1 MIGSM
6 RATAVLAAGLAAVV
20 SLAGCESGTP
30 ITPTSAGTAAGS
42 DVEQTYALLTDIAIP
57 QNARLD
63 IERSLIL
70 GERDRW
76 TGRIILKVSQAAPRL
91 VAFYQNHMPGLG
103 WQPVT
108 AVQAETSVLT
118 FTRSERAATVQ
129 ITGSTL
135 GGSTVSVIV
144 APRYP
149 DTTAGSGAP
158 VGGAP
163 AGAVQVGPLR

>member
-1 MIGSM
+1 MNRTL
-6 RATAVLAAGLAAVV
+6 RAHFVLAAGLTAT
-20 SLAGCESGTP
+20 LALASCESSTPIEPTTAGTP
-30 ITPTSAGTAAGS
+30 GS
-42 DVEQTYALLTDIAIP
+42 GDVEQTYALLTDIAIP

-91 VAFYQNHMPGLG
+91 VAIYQNQMPGLG

-118 FTRSERAATVQ
+118 FTRGERAATVQ

-144 APRYP
+144 APRLP
-149 DTTAGSGAP
+149 DTPAGGAIS
-158 VGGAP
+158 GGAP
-163 AGAVQVGPLR
+163 TGAIQVAPLR